1 MNIATESASQSAIEV
16 TLSLGEWTIAA
27 LLVTTLIAVHLIAP
41 RVARLPAQTQDR
53 LASIGGGAAVAYVF
67 VHLMPELA
75 EGGKALTD
83 LPLTDY
89 APTPLVE
96 SGLFLLALVGMVIL
110 YSVEIV
116 NDSGKTSN
124 KLKYNVHLLA
134 FAVINMLY
142 AYTMPSLLTTGIDYA
157 IVFTF
162 VIAMHA
168 LLGDRILARTH
179 PNHFTHQ
186 DRWVGILGA
195 IVGFA
200 LALFVTPLSDLA
212 LAIPTALLG
221 GGLLMTTFREELPA
235 ASKARLL
242 WFLIGAGVITALL
255 LVATAISAAQQ

>member
-1 MNIATESASQSAIEV
+1 MGHDDLVITASGAAEV
-16 TLSLGEWTIAA
+16 SLSIGEWVIAGV
-27 LLVTTLIAVHLIAP
+27 LVASLIVVHLIAP
-41 RVARLPAQTQDR
+41 WVARLPSRTQDR

-67 VHLMPELA
+67 VHLLPELA

-116 NDSGKTSN
+116 NDSGKASSR
-124 KLKYNVHLLA
+124 LKYNVHLVA
-134 FAVINMLY
+134 FALINVLY

-157 IVFTF
+157 VLFTF

-179 PNHFTHQ
+179 PSHFNHQ
-186 DRWVGILGA
+186 DRWVGIVGVL
-195 IVGFA
+195 VGFA

-235 ASKARLL
+235 ASKARLP
-242 WFLIGAGVITALL
+242 WFLMGAGVITGLL
-255 LVATAISAAQQ
+255 LIATAISASQ